1 MQETQEMQILS
12 LDWEDPLEKEMAKHS
27 SVLVWEIPWAEDPGR
42 LQSMGSQE
50 SLEQLSI
57 SIHTSLWLRSDHD
70 LEILS
75 RLGVCWSCLFLGW
88 KEEVRK
94 LTGGCVSYVVVRFTS
109 FLWHHYQNPSRQNLG
124 RTHRS
129 THNGTS
135 WWRIPGTGKP
145 GGLPS
150 VGSHRVGH
158 DWSDLAAAA
167 AAAAVQWLRLH
178 ASTAGGVGSALL
190 GELRP
195 GVPSG
200 TAKK

>member
-75 RLGVCWSCLFLGW
+75 RLGVC
-88 KEEVRK
+88 
-94 LTGGCVSYVVVRFTS
+94 
-109 FLWHHYQNPSRQNLG
+109 
-124 RTHRS
+124 
-129 THNGTS
+129 
-135 WWRIPGTGKP
+135 
-145 GGLPS
+145 
-150 VGSHRVGH
+150 
-158 DWSDLAAAA
+158 
-167 AAAAVQWLRLH
+167 
-178 ASTAGGVGSALL
+178 
-190 GELRP
+190 
-195 GVPSG
+195 
-200 TAKK
+200 